1 MPAVANHRLVPA
13 IQKGAAEGA
22 KTALWLLTIMLP
34 VSFGVFLLEW
44 FGLLEPIGALLEPV
58 FRLLDVE
65 GSGALVFLSGL
76 LINLYSAIAT
86 MAELGLDLRETTI
99 LALMGLTAH
108 NFLVEIAVLSSGGAS
123 AVRMIVLRLVG
134 AVVVALVLSWML
146 PQSLADSEPIF
157 GLTLGAQT
165 GEASAAVAETEA
177 AAGFAPELAAWA
189 VGAVELIIRVGVIL
203 LLLMITEQ
211 LLNEY
216 GVTRRLGRQ
225 LRPLMRFLGLS
236 ENVAFLWVVSNTLG
250 LAYGAGV
257 LRRELGT
264 GEISR
269 RDGDLLCH
277 HVALSHS
284 LLEDTLL
291 FVALGVPALWLIVP
305 RLALALAAVWER
317 RLEFALRPTRKPQAP
332 G

>member
-1 MPAVANHRLVPA
+1 MPTHRFTKTVA
-13 IQKGAAEGA
+13 KGAAEGA
-22 KTALWLLTIMLP
+22 MTALWLLAIMLP

-44 FGLLEPIGALLEPV
+44 FGLLAAISGTLEPA
-58 FRLLDVE
+58 FALLDVE

-108 NFLVEIAVLSSGGAS
+108 NFLVEIAVLSSGGAN
-123 AVRMIVLRLVG
+123 AFRMIVLRLLG
-134 AVVVALVLSWML
+134 AVLVGLALSWIL
-146 PQSLADSEPIF
+146 PAALAESEPLF
-157 GLTLGAQT
+157 GITLG
-165 GEASAAVAETEA
+165 TENRA
-177 AAGFAPELAAWA
+177 TVLGDWA
-189 VGAVELIIRVGVIL
+189 IGAVELVVRVGVIL
-203 LLLMITEQ
+203 LLLMISEQ

-216 GVTRRLGRQ
+216 GVTRRLGRH

-236 ENVAFLWVVSNTLG
+236 EDVAFLWVVSNTLG
-250 LAYGAGV
+250 LAYGSGV

-305 RLALALAAVWER
+305 RVMLALVAVWER
-317 RLEFALRPTRKPQAP
+317 RLEFALRPTKTPQEP
-332 G
+332 R